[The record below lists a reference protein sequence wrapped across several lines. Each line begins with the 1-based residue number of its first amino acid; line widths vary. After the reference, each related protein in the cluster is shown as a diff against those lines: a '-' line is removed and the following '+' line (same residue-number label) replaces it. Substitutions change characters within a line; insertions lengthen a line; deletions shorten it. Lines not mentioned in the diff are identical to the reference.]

1 MDSAKGVGMASDGE
15 TQNVIEHQRF
25 DEPLVFKGG
34 VEREPERYVAEK
46 PYELTQYE
54 FSVLRRRI
62 LSLFWA
68 QTLFAATAG
77 LVLATVGKVLH
88 ALVLKEAPQLESW
101 ELWAIIV
108 GLGLSII
115 FWFIRTKD
123 DQERIQLESAI
134 DEHFTSNKP
143 RRVHLT
149 TGENQ

>member
-1 MDSAKGVGMASDGE
+1 MASDGD
-15 TQNVIEHQRF
+15 TQNVIENQRF

-62 LSLFWA
+62 LSLYWA
-68 QTLFAATAG
+68 QTLFAATVG
-77 LVLATVGKVLH
+77 LFLAIAGKVLH
-88 ALVLKEAPQLESW
+88 ALVLKDTPQLESW
-101 ELWAIIV
+101 ELWAIIIGFV
-108 GLGLSII
+108 LSVF
-115 FWFIRTKD
+115 FWCVRTKD
-123 DQERIQLESAI
+123 DRQRIQLESAI

-149 TGENQ
+149 TGGDQ